1 VDGPRIVITRFPTAQ
16 ASRLQLW
23 NQHSERVIGF
33 APELPADIGD
43 GGAVWH
49 LSAGNNRMVARGA
62 RVFTNPDDARED
74 AARVFRDRVKL
85 TARMVKHGGSAI
97 YGWWAQLDE
106 RPVLTC
112 SRWYSTERDRRTS
125 LRLALLVLDEAVIV
139 SGVPTR

>member
-1 VDGPRIVITRFPTAQ
+1 VDGPRIIITRFPPAQ
-16 ASRLQLW
+16 IARLQLW

-33 APELPADIGD
+33 APGLPADLDD

-62 RVFTNPDDARED
+62 RVFSTHDEAREN
-74 AARVFRDRVKL
+74 AEEVVRDRIKL
-85 TARMVKHGGSAI
+85 TSRMVKHGGSAI
-97 YGWWAQLDE
+97 YGWWAQLGD

-112 SRWYSTERDRRTS
+112 ARWYSTERDRRTS